1 MFLPTRVHLF
11 LMIHLGVLSLTPT
24 AETRIV
30 CSPDGKATLT
40 QHSKSNVVNFIRQ
53 LAESQGGVS
62 QFEMTP
68 VIVKKIHV
76 PSTESDSLDSDAI
89 LACYE
94 SDFDSDIP
102 LSIYAFLMQQV
113 NLQRSERA
121 SKQKVRFLL
130 KKFNEFDSDLQDL
143 GHIRDLDA
151 TGDDEY
157 IPLKRKRLKKK
168 SKAKKKYQK
177 RLFL

>member
-1 MFLPTRVHLF
+1 
-11 LMIHLGVLSLTPT
+11 
-24 AETRIV
+24 
-30 CSPDGKATLT
+30 
-40 QHSKSNVVNFIRQ
+40 
-53 LAESQGGVS
+53 
-62 QFEMTP
+62 MTP

-102 LSIYAFLMQQV
+102 LSTYASLMQQV

-121 SKQKVRFLL
+121 SKQKARFLL
-130 KKFNEFDSDLQDL
+130 KKFDECDSDLQDL
-143 GHIRDLDA
+143 GHITDSDA
-151 TGDDEY
+151 TGDEEYKEY

-168 SKAKKKYQK
+168 SKAKKYQK